1 MNKSRFLCLVF
12 PALLAVSPAAVSAQ
26 QIAFE
31 DVVRNLRNPDPELR
45 ISAVRLLREA
55 RYPEAIAPMAAL
67 VTDPIND
74 IQLEVISAQLA
85 FFLVEDVP
93 MKRKVAF
100 IVEVRSG
107 GRAPR
112 AFDMGPLAAWPKPAP
127 PELVKSLLNAVD
139 DESSAVRLEAIYALG
154 IVGSQGIA
162 EEAEERL
169 VIALDHYDPAIRAGA
184 ARVIGRLR
192 VRSAGD
198 ALIKAMNDSNVQVR
212 YASMR
217 ALGEIGDGNA
227 LQALTDQFNYHGKGE
242 GAWSALD
249 ALARIA
255 HPASVDLFKTHITD
269 KDPHLRRA
277 SAEGLGRTGYA
288 SATETLQNIAI
299 TDQSDMVRAAAA
311 FALRK
316 LGQRSYLDRLIDFT
330 DHEKTL
336 EQARSYLLELGP
348 AITSELI
355 PRLQEPSA
363 ATRRTVA
370 DVLGAVG
377 DTSTIDAITPLLK
390 DRDGDVVKAAT
401 HAIERIKMRM
411 Q

>member
-12 PALLAVSPAAVSAQ
+12 PALLVVSPAAVSAQ

-45 ISAVRLLREA
+45 ISAVRLLRES

-67 VTDPIND
+67 VNDPIND
-74 IQLEVISAQLA
+74 IQLEVISAQLG
-85 FFLVEDVP
+85 FFLVEDIP

-107 GRAPR
+107 GGAAR
-112 AFDMGPLAAWPKPAP
+112 AFDMGPLAVWPKAAP

-139 DESSAVRLEAIYALG
+139 DENATVRLEAVYA
-154 IVGSQGIA
+154 VGVVGGQGINEDA
-162 EEAEERL
+162 EQQLIR
-169 VIALDHYDPAIRAGA
+169 ALDHYDPAIRAGA

-192 VRSAGD
+192 VRTAGE
-198 ALIKAMNDSNVQVR
+198 ALLKAMNDSNAQVR

-227 LQALTDQFNYHGKGE
+227 LQALTDQFTFYGKGE

-255 HPASVDLFKTHITD
+255 HPASVELFKAQITS
-269 KDPHLRRA
+269 KDPYLRRA
-277 SAEGLGRTGYA
+277 AAEGLGRTGYA
-288 SATETLQNIAI
+288 SASETLQSMA
-299 TDQSDMVRAAAA
+299 TMDHSRMVRAAAA

-330 DHEKTL
+330 DD
-336 EQARSYLLELGP
+336 EQTSDQVRSYLLEIGP
-348 AITSELI
+348 LAISDLT
-355 PRLQEPSA
+355 PRLKEPSMN
-363 ATRRTVA
+363 TRRTIV

-377 DTSTIDAITPLLK
+377 DTSTIASLSPMLT
-390 DRDGDVVKAAT
+390 DREKEVVQAAT
-401 HAIERIKMRM
+401 VAIQRIKMRT

>member
-12 PALLAVSPAAVSAQ
+12 PALLAVCPPAVSAQ

-45 ISAVRLLREA
+45 ISAVRLLRES

-67 VTDPIND
+67 VNDPIND
-74 IQLEVISAQLA
+74 IQLEVLSTQLG

-107 GRAPR
+107 GRAPK

-139 DESSAVRLEAIYALG
+139 DENATVRLEAIYTLG
-154 IVGSQGIA
+154 VVGGQGIDD
-162 EEAEERL
+162 EAEQQLIR
-169 VIALDHYDPAIRAGA
+169 ALDHYDPAIRTGA

-192 VRSAGD
+192 IRGAGE
-198 ALIKAMNDSNVQVR
+198 ALIKAINDSSPSVR
-212 YASMR
+212 YASIR
-217 ALGEIGDGNA
+217 ALGEIGDASA
-227 LQALTDQFNYHGKGE
+227 LQALTDQFNYYGKGE

-255 HPASVDLFKTHITD
+255 HPASVDVFNAQITS
-269 KDPHLRRA
+269 KDPYLRRA
-277 SAEGLGRTGYA
+277 AAEGLGRTGYA
-288 SATETLQNIAI
+288 TASETLQNIAT
-299 TDQSDMVRAAAA
+299 TDQSRMVRAAAA

-316 LGQRSYLDRLIDFT
+316 LGQRTYLDRLIDFT
-330 DHEKTL
+330 DDDQTID
-336 EQARSYLLELGP
+336 QVRSYLLELGVS
-348 AITSELI
+348 AISDLG
-355 PRLQEPSA
+355 PRLQEPSVN
-363 ATRRTVA
+363 TRRTIVE
-370 DVLGAVG
+370 VLGAVG
-377 DTSTIDAITPLLK
+377 NTSTIASLSPLLT
-390 DRDGDVVKAAT
+390 DREKEVVHAAT
-401 HAIERIKMRM
+401 VAIQRIKMRT

>member
-1 MNKSRFLCLVF
+1 MNTSRFLCLVF

-107 GRAPR
+107 SRAPR

-127 PELVKSLLNAVD
+127 RELVTSLLNAVD
-139 DESSAVRLEAIYALG
+139 DENSTVRLEAIYALG
-154 IVGSQGIA
+154 IVGGEGIEEDA
-162 EEAEERL
+162 EARL
-169 VIALDHYDPAIRAGA
+169 ITALDHYDPAIRAGA

-255 HPASVDLFKTHITD
+255 HPASVDLFKTRITD
-269 KDPHLRRA
+269 KDPNLRRA
-277 SAEGLGRTGYA
+277 SAEGLGRAGYA
-288 SATETLQNIAI
+288 SATETLQNMAT

-316 LGQRSYLDRLIDFT
+316 LGQRTYLDRLIDFT

-336 EQARSYLLELGP
+336 EQTRSYLLELGP

-363 ATRRTVA
+363 TTRRTVV

-377 DTSTIDAITPLLK
+377 DTSTIDAITPLLE

-401 HAIERIKMRM
+401 HAIERIKMRT

>member
-12 PALLAVSPAAVSAQ
+12 PALLAVCPPAVSAQ

-45 ISAVRLLREA
+45 ISAVRLLRES

-67 VTDPIND
+67 VNDPIND
-74 IQLEVISAQLA
+74 IQLEVLSTQLG

-139 DESSAVRLEAIYALG
+139 DENATVRLEAIYTLG
-154 IVGSQGIA
+154 VVGGQGIND
-162 EEAEERL
+162 EAEQQLIR
-169 VIALDHYDPAIRAGA
+169 ALDHYDPAIRTGA

-192 VRSAGD
+192 IRGAGE
-198 ALIKAMNDSNVQVR
+198 ALIKAINDSSPSVR
-212 YASMR
+212 YASIR
-217 ALGEIGDGNA
+217 ALGEIGDASA
-227 LQALTDQFNYHGKGE
+227 LQALTDQFNYYGKGE

-255 HPASVDLFKTHITD
+255 HPASVDVFNAQITS
-269 KDPHLRRA
+269 KDPYLRRA
-277 SAEGLGRTGYA
+277 AAEGLGRTGYA
-288 SATETLQNIAI
+288 TASETLQNIAT
-299 TDQSDMVRAAAA
+299 TDQSRMVRAAAA

-316 LGQRSYLDRLIDFT
+316 LGQRTYLDRLIDFT
-330 DHEKTL
+330 DDDQTID
-336 EQARSYLLELGP
+336 QVRSYLLELGVS
-348 AITSELI
+348 AISDLG
-355 PRLQEPSA
+355 PRLQEPSVN
-363 ATRRTVA
+363 TRRTIVE
-370 DVLGAVG
+370 VLGAVG
-377 DTSTIDAITPLLK
+377 NTSTIASLSPLLT
-390 DRDGDVVKAAT
+390 DREKEVVHAAT
-401 HAIERIKMRM
+401 VAIQRIKMRT